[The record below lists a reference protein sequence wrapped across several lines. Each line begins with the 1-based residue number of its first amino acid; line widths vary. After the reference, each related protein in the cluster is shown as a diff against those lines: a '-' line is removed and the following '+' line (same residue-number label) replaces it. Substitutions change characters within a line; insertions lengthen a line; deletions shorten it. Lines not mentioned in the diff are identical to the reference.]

1 MNELLD
7 IADESLN
14 PADESL
20 NPAAG
25 MLPALLLRRL
35 IGGYRITHAIR
46 AAAQLGIADHLGE
59 RPRSAGDLA
68 ALLHVN
74 PQALH
79 RLLRALVGIGL
90 LADAGD
96 GLFTLT
102 PVGACLRR
110 DAPDGMRAWALCEG
124 AEYYQDAWMNLPHA
138 VETGETAFE
147 HAHGETFY
155 QHLARHPE
163 TGHGFSQAM
172 LDYARLIAKAVVAGY
187 DFEGV
192 RRVVDIGGSHGH
204 LLRAILQANPT
215 VSGVLFDRPAVI
227 ERAEERFRGAGLAG
241 RAELVAGDFFE
252 SLPAGGDLYILS
264 RVLMDYDDERS
275 VRLLQNCRRAMRP
288 GGRVLIVQL
297 LMPEQGGAPR
307 EQLFEA
313 AVSDLNMLVLTGGRE
328 RTEGEYRTLLARAGL
343 RLKRVVPTR
352 ALVSLIEGELIA
364 P

>member
-1 MNELLD
+1 MDELF
-7 IADESLN
+7 N
-14 PADESL
+14 PADALL
-20 NPAAG
+20 NPEAG
-25 MLPALLLRRL
+25 LPPALLLRRL
-35 IGGYRITHAIR
+35 IGSYRITHAIK
-46 AAAQLGIADHLGE
+46 AAAQLGIADHFGE
-59 RPRSAGDLA
+59 RPQGACELA
-68 ALLHVN
+68 ERLKVN
-74 PQALH
+74 PQALY
-79 RLLRALVGIGL
+79 RLLRTLVGIGL

-96 GLFTLT
+96 RMFTLT

-124 AEYYQDAWMNLPHA
+124 AEYYQGAWMNLPHA

-147 HAHGETFY
+147 QTHGETFY

-187 DFEGV
+187 DFAGV
-192 RRVVDIGGSHGH
+192 QRVVDIGGSHGH
-204 LLRAILQANPT
+204 LLSAILQANPT
-215 VSGVLFDRPAVI
+215 VNGVLFDRPAVV
-227 ERAEERFRGAGLAG
+227 ERAGERLRGAGLAG

-252 SLPAGGDLYILS
+252 SLPEGGDLYILS
-264 RVLMDYDDERS
+264 RILMDYDDDAS

-297 LMPEQGGAPR
+297 LMPEQGDNAAR

-328 RTEGEYRTLLARAGL
+328 RTEGEYRALLARAGF
-343 RLKRVVPTR
+343 RLSRVVQTR
-352 ALVSLIEGELIA
+352 ALVSLIEGERVE

>member
-1 MNELLD
+1 MEELL
-7 IADESLN
+7 N
-14 PADESL
+14 PE
-20 NPAAG
+20 AATP
-25 MLPALLLRRL
+25 PALLLRRL
-35 IGGYRITHAIR
+35 IGSYRITHAIK
-46 AAAQLGIADHLGE
+46 AAAQLGVADHLCE
-59 RPRSAGDLA
+59 RPRSAGELG
-68 ALLHVN
+68 ALLRVN
-74 PQALH
+74 PQALR
-79 RLLRALVGIGL
+79 RLLRTLVGIGL

-124 AEYYQDAWMNLPHA
+124 AEYYQGAWMNLLHA

-147 HAHGETFY
+147 HTHGETFY

-192 RRVVDIGGSHGH
+192 RKVVDIGGSHGH
-204 LLRAILQANPT
+204 LLSAILNANPT
-215 VSGVLFDRPAVI
+215 VSGVLFDRHEVI
-227 ERAEERFRGAGLAG
+227 ERAGERIRGTELAA

-264 RVLMDYDDERS
+264 RVLMDYDDDAA
-275 VRLLQNCRRAMRP
+275 VRLLQNCHRAMRP

-297 LMPEQGGAPR
+297 LMPEQGGGAAR
-307 EQLFEA
+307 EPLFEA

-328 RTEGEYRTLLARAGL
+328 RTEGEYRTLLGRAGF
-343 RLKRVVPTR
+343 RLARVVQTQ
-352 ALVSLIEGELIA
+352 ALVSLIEGERVA